1 MLSLSYF
8 GFFLFIS
15 FFNCVFFGH
24 RTLSLLTNDDSILR
38 FLMQNDKPGIRP
50 GRNGKGG
57 PLSHFFRGGHCGPET
72 KPGSGNLTWKQT
84 GKKLWQG
91 FVPGITLVVLCGEKN
106 SWSGAMRND
115 QNDHQESL
123 CVPGEF
129 QVDSGVVRFA
139 AKLIEQPHAE
149 TLKDNIIEAF

>member
-1 MLSLSYF
+1 MNSRPTRNHNQVHSW
-8 GFFLFIS
+8 S
-15 FFNCVFFGH
+15 ECNQERNKKQVKESVATRNKT
-24 RTLSLLTNDDSILR
+24 RTNEMIKTGVAPGNQDQKKR
-38 FLMQNDKPGIRP
+38 GRCNKPGIGP
-50 GRNGKGG
+50 GRNGKG
-57 PLSHFFRGGHCGPET
+57 GGHCGPET

-106 SWSGAMRND
+106 SWSGAIRND

-129 QVDSGVVRFA
+129 QADSFVV
-139 AKLIEQPHAE
+139 KL
-149 TLKDNIIEAF
+149 TSN